1 MYSTSL
7 GNSVMISTSC
17 SRGRQKL
24 RFQISLKVRTARDQG
39 ALRGAPEKRVPSR
52 ALQRCPHRRAGC
64 GGSPGAPKETATA
77 LLRTSRSHPSPRGS
91 VPACRLR
98 TPGGRA
104 AGRQRTGAQPRVQAS
119 YRPLPRR
126 SPRGGAALR
135 RPVASLGGAAPT
147 GGAAAG
153 CGAARRRA
161 RSRETARSPA
171 PTPSADSPGASA
183 LVVPRVSGAC
193 REGKA
198 GIVGAARR
206 DRRLPAPGG
215 GPAPTSPLDP
225 PGSHRGGRRSQ
236 CPGQQQ
242 PQEGS
247 EQPHRRPDPDS
258 VPPSRPRRPPHA
270 SPLRRRRAMGARP
283 AQPPLFHRR
292 CPAPPPPASAPAPA
306 RSGRGEEQVPGPGGR
321 GNDRVP
327 GAAVP
332 PPSSLLE
339 PGSDPGLNPGS
350 ARHRRSPARGGRG
363 CAGWRVPGRRKAAR
377 WPRSGSAQWAAGGL
391 AVEVKPGG
399 APWPFLC
406 YF

>member
-153 CGAARRRA
+153 RGAARRRA

-183 LVVPRVSGAC
+183 LAVPRVSGAC

-198 GIVGAARR
+198 GIVGAARGTAAFQPR
-206 DRRLPAPGG
+206 AAAPLRPPRSIPPVLTGAGGAPSAPASSSRRKAPSSRIAAPTPTQCHRLGPVAPHMPARSVVAGPWERVPLSRPYFTAAVPLRPRPPRPPPRPAP
-215 GPAPTSPLDP
+215 AA
-225 PGSHRGGRRSQ
+225 GRS
-236 CPGQQQ
+236 
-242 PQEGS
+242 
-247 EQPHRRPDPDS
+247 
-258 VPPSRPRRPPHA
+258 
-270 SPLRRRRAMGARP
+270 
-283 AQPPLFHRR
+283 R
-292 CPAPPPPASAPAPA
+292 CPAPGDAGTTASPERRGRPPPRCWS
-306 RSGRGEEQVPGPGGR
+306 
-321 GNDRVP
+321 P
-327 GAAVP
+327 GAI
-332 PPSSLLE
+332 
-339 PGSDPGLNPGS
+339 
-350 ARHRRSPARGGRG
+350 PA
-363 CAGWRVPGRRKAAR
+363 
-377 WPRSGSAQWAAGGL
+377 
-391 AVEVKPGG
+391 
-399 APWPFLC
+399 
-406 YF
+406 